1 MVHCTRGPSRQRSLP
16 QLMETRLHHLIRQGG
31 IPQAMYPINPYMLGI
46 VMPTAVTQSNQSGQ
60 SVPTTATSPSATAAA
75 AAAAISVASYSYNNQ
90 NAAIAAA
97 FDSFV
102 PIAPAASPRFTQT
115 LAHLASAY
123 TPFLPRGAIP
133 AMPLYNLL
141 HRGWCR

>member
-1 MVHCTRGPSRQRSLP
+1 
-16 QLMETRLHHLIRQGG
+16 
-31 IPQAMYPINPYMLGI
+31 MYPTNPYMFGV

-60 SVPTTATSPSATAAA
+60 TVPTTATSPSASAAA

-115 LAHLASAY
+115 LVHLASAY

-133 AMPLYNLL
+133 ANAPVQFAAQRMVPMTAI
-141 HRGWCR
+141 